1 MLQPLINKEA
11 AQRYELIL
19 EGPII
24 IVEYKETATHIY
36 WLHTE
41 VPENQEGKGMATAI
55 IEKVFLD
62 IEYRVLRL

>member
-1 MLQPLINKEA
+1 MKEAYTLLPLFNKEA

-36 WLHTE
+36 
-41 VPENQEGKGMATAI
+41 
-55 IEKVFLD
+55 
-62 IEYRVLRL
+62 